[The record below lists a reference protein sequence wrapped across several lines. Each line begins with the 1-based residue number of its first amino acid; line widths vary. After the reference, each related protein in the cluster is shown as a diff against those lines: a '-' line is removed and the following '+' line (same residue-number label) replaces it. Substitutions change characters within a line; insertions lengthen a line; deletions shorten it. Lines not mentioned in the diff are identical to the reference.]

1 MNDPSHN
8 RGARS
13 LLGDLLVLIAQR
25 EEILK
30 ILGDMQD
37 EVSDRLLSELVDEFQ
52 VIIRRRSGEHRA
64 LRETRSQRGA
74 GEETASDDTLRQRQT
89 AGADMPDSPGSS
101 IQSVPARGES
111 HESTTESGV
120 PEREHHLDAPTR
132 SQPTPNHREE
142 TPATSPGAGG
152 LLPDQPTQPLRE
164 SAVPLTKRHH
174 MRVPFDLDEDDY
186 LYFHGIMS
194 VPLDEKP
201 AVKPF
206 MLEEKGMENSG
217 FAFALDRGGLR
228 FFLSTITG
236 RSMNVS
242 KAGMLLLNK
251 QESIRLRGLH
261 ESIINELRGHGV
273 VLPCEFGTVALGL
286 KDFHEKVDRHMD
298 ALRDAV
304 DGVMATTWWNL
315 SAFMLDAKLAQVLR
329 ADVTAVRR
337 ERERTRQSYASIP
350 SPTGRLDIKTLERVL
365 GKQKKIAESIHAEVS
380 QVAERSDVDMMV
392 GLGSGTTDD
401 WKLILRASYEV
412 RPAYVQQLN
421 RVITDIQYRHFLF
434 ELMLALTG
442 DREYFSFQGS

>member
-1 MNDPSHN
+1 
-8 RGARS
+8 
-13 LLGDLLVLIAQR
+13 LVLIAQR
-25 EEILK
+25 EEILR
-30 ILGDMQD
+30 ILAGMED
-37 EVSDRLLSELVDEFQ
+37 EASDRLLNELVDEFQ
-52 VIIRRRSGEHRA
+52 VIIRRRSEEHRA
-64 LRETRSQRGA
+64 LREAHPGRGA
-74 GEETASDDTLRQRQT
+74 GKKAASDDTPPRLQT
-89 AGADMPDSPGSS
+89 AGADAPDSPGSS
-101 IQSVPARGES
+101 IQSVPTRGES
-111 HESTTESGV
+111 HESRTESGV
-120 PEREHHLDAPTR
+120 PDLEHHLDAPTT
-132 SQPTPNHREE
+132 SESAPNHREE
-142 TPATSPGAGG
+142 TPAASVGAEG
-152 LLPDQPTQPLRE
+152 LLSDQPTESLRE
-164 SAVPLTKRHH
+164 GAVPLTKRHH
-174 MRVPFDLDEDDY
+174 MRIPFDLDEDNY
-186 LYFHGIMS
+186 LYLHGVMS
-194 VPLDEKP
+194 IPLDEKP

-217 FAFALDRGGLR
+217 FAFALDRRGLR
-228 FFLSTITG
+228 FFLSTIAG

-261 ESIINELRGHGV
+261 ESIVNELRGHGV

-286 KDFHEKVDRHMD
+286 KDFNEKVDRHME

-337 ERERTRQSYASIP
+337 ERERTRQSYASVP
-350 SPTGRLDIKTLERVL
+350 APTGRLDIKTLERVL

-412 RPAYVQQLN
+412 RPAHVQLLN
-421 RVITDIQYRHFLF
+421 RVITEIQYRHFLF
-434 ELMLALTG
+434 ELMLTLTG